1 MDGMFTQTDLSSCSK
16 SLHCFFM
23 LAYVVIAP
31 HFPFLI
37 PVCVPFNQRLGEGV
51 EGQMSIEE
59 RKQMIS
65 TREEAWQSTG
75 KGVANDSGQ
84 YTVAA
89 RMVKKGWKIQIHAN
103 TVHLCSL
110 LVFFPALT
118 ITVKSGHVMC
128 THSSQ

>member
-1 MDGMFTQTDLSSCSK
+1 
-16 SLHCFFM
+16 
-23 LAYVVIAP
+23 
-31 HFPFLI
+31 
-37 PVCVPFNQRLGEGV
+37 
-51 EGQMSIEE
+51 MSIEE

-103 TVHLCSL
+103 TLHLCSL
-110 LVFFPALT
+110 LVFSSFNYYNENRACYVHYP
-118 ITVKSGHVMC
+118 
-128 THSSQ
+128 SSQ

>member
-1 MDGMFTQTDLSSCSK
+1 MT
-16 SLHCFFM
+16 
-23 LAYVVIAP
+23 AP
-31 HFPFLI
+31 HLRFLN
-37 PVCVPFNQRLGEGV
+37 PVCVLCNQRLGERA

-89 RMVKKGWKIQIHAN
+89 RMVKKGRD
-103 TVHLCSL
+103 T
-110 LVFFPALT
+110 
-118 ITVKSGHVMC
+118 
-128 THSSQ
+128 

>member
-1 MDGMFTQTDLSSCSK
+1 MLSVRFVVKALLYVAACVTVASHVLYIIPICDLS
-16 SLHCFFM
+16 
-23 LAYVVIAP
+23 
-31 HFPFLI
+31 
-37 PVCVPFNQRLGEGV
+37 NQRLGEGV

-89 RMVKKGWKIQIHAN
+89 RMVKKGWAI
-103 TVHLCSL
+103 
-110 LVFFPALT
+110 
-118 ITVKSGHVMC
+118 
-128 THSSQ
+128 